1 VRAAAAL
8 VADAA
13 VLAFPEEGLTVSLGL
28 YRSSDSPE
36 ETPQERV
43 AGPFLGECPQAISLS
58 LPSGEKRFELANCVS
73 ALPR

>member
-1 VRAAAAL
+1 MRAAAAL
-8 VADAA
+8 VADAV
-13 VLAFPEEGLTVSLGL
+13 VLVFPEEELLGL
-28 YRSSDSPE
+28 YRSASPE
-36 ETPQERV
+36 ETPPERV